1 MKRLLKI
8 ATVALVLLCIDSLMA
23 MAQCLQPDPV
33 RLASMMLSEK
43 VGCMWWDQLVAASK
57 GFPYDYEDSPDD
69 ERFGIHFV
77 SSLSLQET
85 KSASENQGVREMVD
99 SLTRQAMSGI
109 AGCHRGIV
117 YVIETKTGRLVA
129 HTSLE
134 SSDNHFVP
142 FTDTFYK
149 EDDYMQGAVTYLAL
163 LSSGKIMPDTRID
176 TGTGIYLKPNG
187 EDIRDYNWRRGG
199 YGSVTLEY
207 VLTVR
212 SVVGYT
218 IAIDSV
224 FGNNMEDYFLKR
236 RDYTAGIPEML
247 MGILTFYNAI
257 ANDGRM
263 VKICNAEDTTA
274 TVINE
279 QIASPEHI
287 RMLQQGLEHCVTE
300 GMFKKAGN
308 EQVDVAACGRTLK
321 IADTT
326 YRLELCGYF
335 PVQNPQYTIM
345 VVLEKENIPA
355 SAGGMCAPLFSQIV
369 NGLLLDHRTSQD
381 KIKK

>member
-1 MKRLLKI
+1 MRMLIILFAGLLAVDGRI
-8 ATVALVLLCIDSLMA
+8 EA
-23 MAQCLQPDPV
+23 
-33 RLASMMLSEK
+33 
-43 VGCMWWDQLVAASK
+43 
-57 GFPYDYEDSPDD
+57 
-69 ERFGIHFV
+69 
-77 SSLSLQET
+77 
-85 KSASENQGVREMVD
+85 KSAPEKQGVREMVD
-99 SLTRQAMSGI
+99 SLTCQAMSDI
-109 AGCHRGIV
+109 AGCHKGIV
-117 YVIETKTGRLVA
+117 YVVETKTGKLVA
-129 HTSLE
+129 QTSLE
-134 SSDNHFVP
+134 GSDNHFVP

-163 LSSGKIMPDTRID
+163 LSSGKIMSDTRID
-176 TGTGIYLKPNG
+176 TGNGIYLKPNG
-187 EDIRDYNWRRGG
+187 EDIRDYNWGRGG

-212 SVVGYT
+212 SIVGYT

-247 MGILTFYNAI
+247 MGTLTFYNAI

-274 TVINE
+274 TIINE

-321 IADTT
+321 ITDTT

-355 SAGGMCAPLFSQIV
+355 SAGGMCAPLFSRIV

>member
-1 MKRLLKI
+1 MRKSIILFVGLLAVTSRVEAKQ
-8 ATVALVLLCIDSLMA
+8 V
-23 MAQCLQPDPV
+23 
-33 RLASMMLSEK
+33 
-43 VGCMWWDQLVAASK
+43 
-57 GFPYDYEDSPDD
+57 
-69 ERFGIHFV
+69 
-77 SSLSLQET
+77 
-85 KSASENQGVREMVD
+85 SENMCGREMVD
-99 SLTRQAMSGI
+99 SLTRQTMSDI

-117 YVIETKTGRLVA
+117 YVVETKTGRLVA

-134 SSDNHFVP
+134 GSENHFVP

-163 LSSGKIMPDTRID
+163 LSSGKMMPNTRVD
-176 TGTGIYLKPNG
+176 TGDGVYVRSNG
-187 EDIRDYNWRRGG
+187 EDVRDHNWRRGG
-199 YGSVTLEY
+199 FGSVTLEY
-207 VLTVR
+207 VMTVR

-236 RDYTAGIPEML
+236 RDYTAGVPEML
-247 MGILTFYNAI
+247 IGTLTFYNAI

-263 VKICNAEDTTA
+263 LKICNTEDTTV

-300 GMFKKAGN
+300 GMFKKAGH

-335 PVQNPQYTIM
+335 PVQDPQYTIM

-355 SAGGMCAPLFSQIV
+355 SAGGMCGPLFSRIV
-369 NGLLLDHRTSQD
+369 NGLLSYH
-381 KIKK
+381 

>member
-1 MKRLLKI
+1 MSKLIFLFIGLL
-8 ATVALVLLCIDSLMA
+8 A
-23 MAQCLQPDPV
+23 MAGRV
-33 RLASMMLSEK
+33 EA
-43 VGCMWWDQLVAASK
+43 
-57 GFPYDYEDSPDD
+57 
-69 ERFGIHFV
+69 
-77 SSLSLQET
+77 
-85 KSASENQGVREMVD
+85 KSASEDWRVREMLD

-117 YVIETKTGRLVA
+117 YVVETKTGRLVA

-134 SSDNHFVP
+134 GSDNHFVP

-187 EDIRDYNWRRGG
+187 EEIRDYNWRRGG
-199 YGSVTLEY
+199 YGAVTLEY

-247 MGILTFYNAI
+247 MGTLTFYNAI

-263 VKICNAEDTTA
+263 MKIYNAEDTTA

-287 RMLQQGLEHCVTE
+287 RMLQKGLEHCVTE
-300 GMFKKAGN
+300 GMFKKAGH
-308 EQVDVAACGRTLK
+308 EEVDVAACGRTLK
-321 IADTT
+321 IADTA

-355 SAGGMCAPLFSQIV
+355 SAGGMCAPLFSRIV
-369 NGLLLDHRTSQD
+369 NGLLLGHRTSQD

>member
-1 MKRLLKI
+1 MSKLIVIFVGLL
-8 ATVALVLLCIDSLMA
+8 VMA
-23 MAQCLQPDPV
+23 
-33 RLASMMLSEK
+33 
-43 VGCMWWDQLVAASK
+43 
-57 GFPYDYEDSPDD
+57 
-69 ERFGIHFV
+69 ERV
-77 SSLSLQET
+77 EA
-85 KSASENQGVREMVD
+85 KSASENQGVRGMVD
-99 SLTRQAMSGI
+99 SLTRQAMSDI

-117 YVIETKTGRLVA
+117 YAVETKTGRLVA

-134 SSDNHFVP
+134 RSDNHLVP
-142 FTDTFYK
+142 FIDTFYK
-149 EDDYMQGAVTYLAL
+149 EDDYMQGAVSYLAL
-163 LSSGKIMPDTRID
+163 LSSGKIMPDTWID
-176 TGTGIYLKPNG
+176 TGDGIYLKQNG
-187 EDIRDYNWRRGG
+187 EVIRDYNWRRGG

-247 MGILTFYNAI
+247 MGTLTFYNAI

-263 VKICNAEDTTA
+263 MKICNAEDTTA

-300 GMFKKAGN
+300 GMFRKAGH
-308 EQVDVAACGRTLK
+308 EEVDVAACGRTLK

-335 PVQNPQYTIM
+335 PAQNPQYTIM

-355 SAGGMCAPLFSQIV
+355 SAEGMCGPLFRQIAD
-369 NGLLLDHRTSQD
+369 GLLSYVKQN
-381 KIKK
+381 

>member
-1 MKRLLKI
+1 MVLF
-8 ATVALVLLCIDSLMA
+8 VVLLA
-23 MAQCLQPDPV
+23 MAGRV
-33 RLASMMLSEK
+33 EA
-43 VGCMWWDQLVAASK
+43 
-57 GFPYDYEDSPDD
+57 
-69 ERFGIHFV
+69 
-77 SSLSLQET
+77 
-85 KSASENQGVREMVD
+85 KSASENLRVRGMVD

-109 AGCHRGIV
+109 AGCHKGIV
-117 YVIETKTGRLVA
+117 YVVETKTGKLVA

-134 SSDNHFVP
+134 GSENHFVP

-163 LSSGKIMPDTRID
+163 LSSGKMMPNTRVD
-176 TGTGIYLKPNG
+176 TGDGVYVRSNG
-187 EDIRDYNWRRGG
+187 EDVRDHNWRRGG
-199 YGSVTLEY
+199 FGSVTLEY
-207 VLTVR
+207 VMTVR

-236 RDYTAGIPEML
+236 RDYTAGVPEML
-247 MGILTFYNAI
+247 IGTLTFYNAI

-263 VKICNAEDTTA
+263 LKICNTEDTTV

-300 GMFKKAGN
+300 GMFKKAGH

-335 PVQNPQYTIM
+335 PVQDPQYTIM

-355 SAGGMCAPLFSQIV
+355 SAGGMCGPLFSRIV
-369 NGLLLDHRTSQD
+369 NGLLSYH
-381 KIKK
+381 

>member
-1 MKRLLKI
+1 MRKSIILFVGLLAVTSRVEAKQ
-8 ATVALVLLCIDSLMA
+8 V
-23 MAQCLQPDPV
+23 
-33 RLASMMLSEK
+33 
-43 VGCMWWDQLVAASK
+43 
-57 GFPYDYEDSPDD
+57 
-69 ERFGIHFV
+69 
-77 SSLSLQET
+77 
-85 KSASENQGVREMVD
+85 SENMGVREMVD
-99 SLTRQAMSGI
+99 SLTRQTMSDI

-117 YVIETKTGRLVA
+117 YVVETKTGRLVA

-134 SSDNHFVP
+134 GSNNHFFP

-163 LSSGKIMPDTRID
+163 LSSGKMMPNTRVD
-176 TGTGIYLKPNG
+176 TGDGVYVRSNG
-187 EDIRDYNWRRGG
+187 EDVRDHNWRRGG
-199 YGSVTLEY
+199 FGSVTLEY
-207 VLTVR
+207 VMTVR

-236 RDYTAGIPEML
+236 RDYTAGVPEML
-247 MGILTFYNAI
+247 MGTLTFYNAI

-263 VKICNAEDTTA
+263 LKICNAEDTTS

-300 GMFKKAGN
+300 GMFKKAGH

-335 PVQNPQYTIM
+335 PVQDPQYTVM

-355 SAGGMCAPLFSQIV
+355 SAGGMCGPLFSRIV
-369 NGLLLDHRTSQD
+369 NGLLSSQ
-381 KIKK
+381 

>member
-1 MKRLLKI
+1 MVLF
-8 ATVALVLLCIDSLMA
+8 VVLLA
-23 MAQCLQPDPV
+23 
-33 RLASMMLSEK
+33 LAGRVE
-43 VGCMWWDQLVAASK
+43 A
-57 GFPYDYEDSPDD
+57 
-69 ERFGIHFV
+69 
-77 SSLSLQET
+77 
-85 KSASENQGVREMVD
+85 KSASENQGVRELVD
-99 SLTRQAMSGI
+99 SLTRQTMSDI
-109 AGCHRGIV
+109 AGCHRGVV
-117 YVIETKTGRLVA
+117 YVVETKTGRLVA

-134 SSDNHFVP
+134 GSENHFVP

-163 LSSGKIMPDTRID
+163 LSSGKMMPDTRVD
-176 TGTGIYLKPNG
+176 TGNGVYVRSNG
-187 EDIRDYNWRRGG
+187 EDVRDHNWRRGG
-199 YGSVTLEY
+199 FGSVTLEY
-207 VLTVR
+207 VMTVR

-236 RDYTAGIPEML
+236 RDYTAGVPEML
-247 MGILTFYNAI
+247 MGTLTFYNAI

-263 VKICNAEDTTA
+263 LKICNAEDTTV

-300 GMFKKAGN
+300 GMFKKAGH

-335 PVQNPQYTIM
+335 PVQDPQYTVM

-355 SAGGMCAPLFSQIV
+355 SAGGMCGPLFSRIV
-369 NGLLLDHRTSQD
+369 NGLLSYQRTFSRQNY
-381 KIKK
+381 

>member
-1 MKRLLKI
+1 
-8 ATVALVLLCIDSLMA
+8 MA
-23 MAQCLQPDPV
+23 GRVEA
-33 RLASMMLSEK
+33 
-43 VGCMWWDQLVAASK
+43 
-57 GFPYDYEDSPDD
+57 
-69 ERFGIHFV
+69 
-77 SSLSLQET
+77 
-85 KSASENQGVREMVD
+85 KSASEDRRVREMLD

-117 YVIETKTGRLVA
+117 YVVETKTGRLVA

-134 SSDNHFVP
+134 GSDNHFVP

-187 EDIRDYNWRRGG
+187 EEIRDYNWRRGG
-199 YGSVTLEY
+199 YGAVTLEY

-247 MGILTFYNAI
+247 MGTLTFYNAI
-257 ANDGRM
+257 ANDGNLLFCFRIQLRINALPKN
-263 VKICNAEDTTA
+263 KITFCA
-274 TVINE
+274 TLR
-279 QIASPEHI
+279 ASNLYLTFH
-287 RMLQQGLEHCVTE
+287 
-300 GMFKKAGN
+300 
-308 EQVDVAACGRTLK
+308 
-321 IADTT
+321 
-326 YRLELCGYF
+326 
-335 PVQNPQYTIM
+335 
-345 VVLEKENIPA
+345 
-355 SAGGMCAPLFSQIV
+355 
-369 NGLLLDHRTSQD
+369 
-381 KIKK
+381 

>member
-1 MKRLLKI
+1 MRKSIILFVGLLAVTSRVEAKQ
-8 ATVALVLLCIDSLMA
+8 V
-23 MAQCLQPDPV
+23 
-33 RLASMMLSEK
+33 
-43 VGCMWWDQLVAASK
+43 
-57 GFPYDYEDSPDD
+57 
-69 ERFGIHFV
+69 
-77 SSLSLQET
+77 
-85 KSASENQGVREMVD
+85 SENMGVREMVD
-99 SLTRQAMSGI
+99 SLTRQTMSDI

-117 YVIETKTGRLVA
+117 YVVETKTGRLVA

-134 SSDNHFVP
+134 GSENHFVP

-163 LSSGKIMPDTRID
+163 LSSGKMMPNTRVD
-176 TGTGIYLKPNG
+176 TGDGVYVRSNG
-187 EDIRDYNWRRGG
+187 EDVRDHNWRRGG
-199 YGSVTLEY
+199 FGSVTLEY
-207 VLTVR
+207 VMTVR

-236 RDYTAGIPEML
+236 RDYTAGVPEML
-247 MGILTFYNAI
+247 IGTLTFYNAI

-263 VKICNAEDTTA
+263 LKICNTEDTTV

-300 GMFKKAGN
+300 GMFKKAGH

-335 PVQNPQYTIM
+335 PVQDPQYTIM

-355 SAGGMCAPLFSQIV
+355 SAGGMCGPLFSRIV
-369 NGLLLDHRTSQD
+369 NGLLSYH
-381 KIKK
+381 

>member
-1 MKRLLKI
+1 MRKSIILFVGLLAVTSRVEAKQ
-8 ATVALVLLCIDSLMA
+8 V
-23 MAQCLQPDPV
+23 
-33 RLASMMLSEK
+33 
-43 VGCMWWDQLVAASK
+43 
-57 GFPYDYEDSPDD
+57 
-69 ERFGIHFV
+69 
-77 SSLSLQET
+77 
-85 KSASENQGVREMVD
+85 SENMGVREMVD
-99 SLTRQAMSGI
+99 SLTRQTMSDI

-117 YVIETKTGRLVA
+117 YVVETKTGRLIA

-134 SSDNHFVP
+134 GSENHFVP

-163 LSSGKIMPDTRID
+163 LSSGKMMPNTRVD
-176 TGTGIYLKPNG
+176 TGDGVYVRSNG
-187 EDIRDYNWRRGG
+187 EDVRDHNWRRGG
-199 YGSVTLEY
+199 FGSVTLEY
-207 VLTVR
+207 VMTVR

-236 RDYTAGIPEML
+236 RDYTAGVPEML
-247 MGILTFYNAI
+247 IGTLTFYNAI

-263 VKICNAEDTTA
+263 LKICNTEDTTV

-300 GMFKKAGN
+300 GMFKKAGH

-335 PVQNPQYTIM
+335 PVQDPQYTIM

-355 SAGGMCAPLFSQIV
+355 SAGGMCGPLFSRIV
-369 NGLLLDHRTSQD
+369 NGLLSYH
-381 KIKK
+381 

>member
-1 MKRLLKI
+1 MRKLIILFAGLL
-8 ATVALVLLCIDSLMA
+8 ALAGRVEA
-23 MAQCLQPDPV
+23 
-33 RLASMMLSEK
+33 
-43 VGCMWWDQLVAASK
+43 
-57 GFPYDYEDSPDD
+57 
-69 ERFGIHFV
+69 
-77 SSLSLQET
+77 
-85 KSASENQGVREMVD
+85 KSASENLRVRGMVD

-109 AGCHRGIV
+109 AGCHKGIV
-117 YVIETKTGRLVA
+117 YVVETKTGKLVA

-134 SSDNHFVP
+134 GSENHFVP

-163 LSSGKIMPDTRID
+163 LSSGKMMPNTRVD
-176 TGTGIYLKPNG
+176 TGDGVYVRSNG
-187 EDIRDYNWRRGG
+187 EDVRDHNWRRGG
-199 YGSVTLEY
+199 FGSVTLEY
-207 VLTVR
+207 VMTVR

-236 RDYTAGIPEML
+236 REYTAGVPEML
-247 MGILTFYNAI
+247 MGTLTFYNAI

-263 VKICNAEDTTA
+263 LKICNTEDTTV

-300 GMFKKAGN
+300 GMFKKAGH

-335 PVQNPQYTIM
+335 PVQDPQYTIM

-355 SAGGMCAPLFSQIV
+355 SAGGMCGPLFSRIV
-369 NGLLLDHRTSQD
+369 NGLLSSQ
-381 KIKK
+381 

>member
-1 MKRLLKI
+1 MRKSIILFVGLLAVTSRVEAKQ
-8 ATVALVLLCIDSLMA
+8 V
-23 MAQCLQPDPV
+23 
-33 RLASMMLSEK
+33 
-43 VGCMWWDQLVAASK
+43 
-57 GFPYDYEDSPDD
+57 
-69 ERFGIHFV
+69 
-77 SSLSLQET
+77 
-85 KSASENQGVREMVD
+85 SENMGVREMVD
-99 SLTRQAMSGI
+99 SLTRQTMSDI

-117 YVIETKTGRLVA
+117 YVVETKTGRLVA

-134 SSDNHFVP
+134 GSENHFVP

-163 LSSGKIMPDTRID
+163 LSSGKMMPNTRVD
-176 TGTGIYLKPNG
+176 TGDGVYVRSNG
-187 EDIRDYNWRRGG
+187 EDVRDHNWRRGG
-199 YGSVTLEY
+199 FGSVTLEY
-207 VLTVR
+207 VMTVR

-224 FGNNMEDYFLKR
+224 FSNNMEDYFLKR
-236 RDYTAGIPEML
+236 RDYTAGVPEML
-247 MGILTFYNAI
+247 IGTLTFYNAI

-263 VKICNAEDTTA
+263 LKICNTEDTTV

-300 GMFKKAGN
+300 GMFKKAGH

-335 PVQNPQYTIM
+335 PVQDPQYTIM

-355 SAGGMCAPLFSQIV
+355 SAGGMCGPLFSRIV
-369 NGLLLDHRTSQD
+369 NGLLSYH
-381 KIKK
+381 